1 MKYKKILSFI
11 FISLSINVPMHTS
24 YAHPLSNTAFSLQ
37 KEQHDK
43 FNDEIQR
50 LKERKKELF
59 KQQKTVDKMIRLK
72 EIQLKQ
78 LEKELNIKKVA

>member
-11 FISLSINVPMHTS
+11 FISLSINVPMHIS
-24 YAHPLSNTAFSLQ
+24 YAHPLSNTESSLH

-59 KQQKTVDKMIRLK
+59 KQQKTVDKMIHLK